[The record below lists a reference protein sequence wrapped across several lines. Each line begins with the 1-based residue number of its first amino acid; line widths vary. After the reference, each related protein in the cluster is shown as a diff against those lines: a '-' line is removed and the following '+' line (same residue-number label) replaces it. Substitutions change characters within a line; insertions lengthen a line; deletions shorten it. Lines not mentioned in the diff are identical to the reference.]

1 MRLAPLFRV
10 LLLMS
15 ALSTHAPERVHA
27 ALPEGVSESSFV
39 TATGERVL
47 ELSCEVPAGAAK
59 VWDAWTSAEGFTAW
73 AAPFAH
79 VDLSVGGAIESSY
92 DPKAKP
98 GDPGNIR
105 NEFLALVPERVF
117 VIRNVQ
123 APQKTPFDAA
133 TFQKTTTAVTL
144 TPLGAD
150 RTRVTVTN
158 SGYGAGAPWD
168 GVYDFFLQGNAWT
181 LAQLRKRFESGP
193 TDWQKVFAPQA
204 APKR

>member
-1 MRLAPLFRV
+1 MRLALLFRV
-10 LLLMS
+10 LLLTTALFVYAS
-15 ALSTHAPERVHA
+15 APAQA
-27 ALPEGVSESSFV
+27 ALPDGVTESSFV
-39 TATGERVL
+39 AANGERVL
-47 ELSCEVPAGAAK
+47 ELSCEVPAGAAR

-79 VDLSVGGAIESSY
+79 VDFRVGGAIESSY

-133 TFQKTTTAVTL
+133 TFQKTTTAVML
-144 TPLGAD
+144 TPLGAE

-158 SGYGAGAPWD
+158 SGYGTGAPWD